1 MHDVLVVVGTRPEAI
16 KLAPVVR
23 QLTEVDGL
31 RPIVLGTGQHP
42 EMTREMTRLF
52 DVSHDSDLHVHARGQ
67 TLPQLLARVVAGVGS
82 AIDDIRPS
90 AVMVQGDTTTTL
102 GAALAAVTSEVPL
115 VHLEAGLRSGDL
127 SNPFPE
133 ELNRRAIAP
142 IASLHL
148 AATPANKESLLHE
161 GVSADRVA
169 TIGNT
174 VIDAFNWVRS
184 LDRSWDDTSLAGF
197 CGAPD
202 ADQRLIL
209 LVTMH
214 RRESWGAATE
224 AVAHAVR
231 SVAGARPDL
240 RVVWP
245 VHPNPTV
252 RDRVHAA
259 LDGVPNVLLTGPLGY
274 PDFTRL
280 LASSRVALTDSG
292 GVQEEAPAA
301 GVPVLVTRT
310 VTERHEVVA
319 AGGARLV
326 GTDRSV
332 IESALIELVDD
343 DAARDAMSLEGSPY
357 GDGLASARACA
368 AVAELLGVGSRLP
381 DFAPGQWPRLVGARA
396 SSVFVG

>member
-1 MHDVLVVVGTRPEAI
+1 MTHGILVVVGTRPEAI

-23 QLTEVDGL
+23 RLTQVEGL

-52 DVSHDSDLHVHARGQ
+52 GVSHDTDLHVHARGQ
-67 TLPQLLARVVAGVGS
+67 TLPQLLARVVSGVGS
-82 AIDDIRPS
+82 VISDIRPS

-127 SNPFPE
+127 GNPFPE

-148 AATPANKESLLHE
+148 AATAANRESLLSE
-161 GVSADRVA
+161 GVSAHRVA

-184 LDRSWDDTSLAGF
+184 LDRPWDDESLAAF
-197 CGAPD
+197 CAGPD
-202 ADQRLIL
+202 ADQRPIL

-214 RRESWGAATE
+214 RRESWGAPTD
-224 AVAHAVR
+224 AVADAVR
-231 SVAGARPDL
+231 SVACARPDL

-245 VHPNPTV
+245 VHPNPIV

-259 LDGVPNVLLTGPLGY
+259 LRGVPNVLLTAPLGY

-332 IESALIELVDD
+332 IEGALAEILDD
-343 DAARDAMSLEGSPY
+343 DDARDAMSLGGSPY
-357 GDGLASARACA
+357 GDGRAAPRACA
-368 AVAELLGVGSRLP
+368 AVAELLGVGARLP
-381 DFAPGQWPRLVGARA
+381 DFGPSAMSSGARRHV
-396 SSVFVG
+396 SPGCG